1 VPVACA
7 PSDIRSAVTPR
18 IHKDAVPRACRSAAT
33 RPGRFYLTAD
43 TKITMQSRINQTLLA
58 LIAVGL
64 LFPLFIQLSGGVYVN
79 TALVTDSSGVLSKLP
94 LPISIVAAA
103 AGVLFFLKNGRQ
115 AAPAITF
122 IAVLVA
128 AMLLSIV
135 FASEALDIESRKL
148 LIAAQFLLPTMGL
161 LLGQLVRDEDNTIPK
176 VFMWLLLVMVPLQLC
191 IGWWQ
196 GTLTLTH
203 YLYVFSIYQHFQF
216 VPVIFVAAFCLALAC
231 LWEQHK
237 TLLRVLV
244 AVMGVYVMASAS
256 FLAIGLY
263 VIFVPLFFLRKMSRL
278 KLERWAVFAL
288 LGAGILAAVG
298 GATLYYNIA
307 KHNNNLI
314 GDHGQYLG
322 KFQTLA
328 EGKMPVNIRER
339 LGDWKMY
346 GSWITEGPRA
356 FLFGHVSPPAREV
369 RTSAHNWYLDFTYTF
384 GLISMLPFL
393 ALIAYTALLVGRLR
407 ASLPDEVLWCAGIVA
422 FLVLIDSSFKV
433 TLRQPY
439 SGIFAFFLWGLL
451 LSRLR
456 SEASPR
462 RGA

>member
-1 VPVACA
+1 MK
-7 PSDIRSAVTPR
+7 T
-18 IHKDAVPRACRSAAT
+18 
-33 RPGRFYLTAD
+33 
-43 TKITMQSRINQTLLA
+43 TMQSRTNQALLWLVA
-58 LIAVGL
+58 IGL

-103 AGVLFFLKNGRQ
+103 FGVLFFLKNYRQ
-115 AAPAITF
+115 AAPAISF
-122 IAVLVA
+122 VAALVA
-128 AMLLSIV
+128 AMLLSIL
-135 FASEALDIESRKL
+135 FASETLDVESRKL
-148 LIAAQFLLPTMGL
+148 LLAAQFLLPTMGL
-161 LLGQLVRDEDNTIPK
+161 LLGQLVRDETDVIPRA
-176 VFMWLLLVMVPLQLC
+176 FMWLLAVMVPVQLLA
-191 IGWWQ
+191 GWWQ

-216 VPVIFVAAFCLALAC
+216 VPVIFVAAFCLALAY
-231 LWEQHK
+231 LWDRYK
-237 TLLRVLV
+237 PLLRILTV
-244 AVMGVYVMASAS
+244 VMGIYVMASAA

-263 VIFVPLFFLRKMSRL
+263 IMFVPLFFLRRMSRL
-278 KLERWAVFAL
+278 KLQRWAVVAL
-288 LGAGILAAVG
+288 LGAGVVAAVG
-298 GATLYYNIA
+298 GATLYYSIA

-346 GSWITEGPRA
+346 GSWITESPRTL
-356 FLFGHVSPPAREV
+356 LFGHVSPPAREV
-369 RTSAHNWYLDFTYTF
+369 RTSAHNWYLDFTYNF
-384 GLISMLPFL
+384 GLISLLPFL
-393 ALIAYTALLVGRLR
+393 ALIAYTARLVWRWR
-407 ASLPDEVLWCAGIVA
+407 ASLPEEVLWCAGIVA
-422 FLVLIDSSFKV
+422 FLVLVDSSFKV

-456 SEASPR
+456 LPAASRP
-462 RGA
+462 GV

>member
-1 VPVACA
+1 
-7 PSDIRSAVTPR
+7 
-18 IHKDAVPRACRSAAT
+18 
-33 RPGRFYLTAD
+33 
-43 TKITMQSRINQTLLA
+43 MQSRTHLA
-58 LIAVGL
+58 LLWFIAVGL

-94 LPISIVAAA
+94 LPISIGAAVF
-103 AGVLFFLKNGRQ
+103 GVLFFLKNHRQ
-115 AAPAITF
+115 AVPAITF

-128 AMLLSIV
+128 AMLMSIV
-135 FASEALDIESRKL
+135 FASDVQDIESRKL
-148 LIAAQFLLPTMGL
+148 LLAAQFLLPTMGL
-161 LLGQLVRDEDNTIPK
+161 LLGQLVRDETDVIPRA
-176 VFMWLLLVMVPLQLC
+176 FMWLLVVMVPVQLLA
-191 IGWWQ
+191 GWWQ

-216 VPVIFVAAFCLALAC
+216 VPVIFVAAFCLALAY
-231 LWEQHK
+231 LWDRHK
-237 TLLRVLV
+237 ALLRILAV
-244 AVMGVYVMASAS
+244 VMGVYVMASAA

-263 VIFVPLFFLRKMSRL
+263 VMFVPLFFLWKMFRL
-278 KLERWAVFAL
+278 KLERWVVFAL
-288 LGAGILAAVG
+288 LGAGIVAALG
-298 GATLYYNIA
+298 GATLYYSIA

-346 GSWITEGPRA
+346 GAWITESPRTL
-356 FLFGHVSPPAREV
+356 LFGHVSPPPREV
-369 RTSAHNWYLDFTYTF
+369 RTSAHNWYLDFTYNF
-384 GLISMLPFL
+384 GMVSLLPFL
-393 ALIAYTALLVGRLR
+393 ALIAYTARRAWRLR
-407 ASLPDEVLWCAGIVA
+407 ASRPEEVFWCAGIVA
-422 FLVLIDSSFKV
+422 FLVLVDSSFKV

-456 SEASPR
+456 PPAASRP
-462 RGA
+462 GA